1 MNAFILSNDSEL
13 RTLVSRICAMRNP
26 PINVLAALPSMHA
39 DPIPPVS
46 GQPDLV
52 ILDASSYGS
61 GSMDVMQRVAEAY
74 PQAGIMLLSSDRS
87 PEYLISAMRAGV
99 REVLPLP
106 LSVVEM
112 DAALDRVMQKFSIIA
127 PLDGKVIAF
136 IATKGGSGATFIA
149 ANLSHALSLLA
160 QKRVLLIDLNPV
172 FGDAALY
179 VSDAKPGRTLTD
191 VCREINRLDLNLL
204 ESSVIRLSATFS
216 VLAASDNPDPQED
229 IRPDQIE
236 TIIQLA
242 RRHYD
247 YVLLDLGRQINPVSI
262 RALDQSD
269 LIYPVLQQSLP
280 HLRDC
285 RRLLDIFH
293 SLGYRNEKIQLVLN
307 RFESSAVLGVGEIER
322 VLDQRIAHRI
332 PNNYDVANESI
343 NQGTPVLQLARS
355 STIAK
360 ALAEWVNRLTEASP
374 AIRSSSIIRRIFV
387 RNPAGS
393 ELTR

>member
-39 DPIPPVS
+39 DPIMTMS

-52 ILDASSYGS
+52 IVDASSFGT
-61 GSMDVMQRVAEAY
+61 GSMDLMQRVSDAY
-74 PQAGIMLLSSDRS
+74 QQAAIMLLSSDRS
-87 PEYLISAMRAGV
+87 PEYLIAAMRSGV
-99 REVLPLP
+99 RELLALP
-106 LSVVEM
+106 LSVVDM
-112 DAALDRVMQKFSIIA
+112 DAALDRIMQKFSSIA
-127 PLDGKVIAF
+127 MHDGKVMSF
-136 IATKGGSGATFIA
+136 IATKGGSGATFIG
-149 ANLSHALSLLA
+149 ANLSHALSLLG

-172 FGDAALY
+172 FGDVALY
-179 VSDAKPGRTLTD
+179 VSDAKPGRTLAD
-191 VCREINRLDLNLL
+191 VCREIHRLDLNLL
-204 ESSVIRLSATFS
+204 ESSVIRLSPTFS
-216 VLAASDNPDPQED
+216 ILAASDNPDPQED
-229 IRPDQIE
+229 MRPDQVE

-262 RALDQSD
+262 RTLDQSD
-269 LIYPVLQQSLP
+269 MIYPVMQQSLP

-293 SLGYRNEKIQLVLN
+293 SLGYRKEKIQLVLN
-307 RFESSAVLGVGEIER
+307 RFENASTLGVNEIER
-322 VLDQRIAHRI
+322 VLDQRIAYRV
-332 PNNYDVANESI
+332 PNNYEVANESI

-360 ALAEWVNRLTEASP
+360 ALADWVNRLTDPGPSS
-374 AIRSSSIIRRIFV
+374 RSDSIIRRIFV
-387 RNPAGS
+387 RSPSGH
-393 ELTR
+393 ELNR